1 MVLNPKNLGLAGAII
16 WGLCIFITTLV
27 SVSTGY
33 AEELLSVLAS
43 IYPGYRVSLPG
54 SLIGL
59 AYGVFDGFVA
69 LFILAW
75 IYNWLEKKK
84 ASG

>member
-1 MVLNPKNLGLAGAII
+1 MLLNPKNLGLAGAII

-27 SVSTGY
+27 SLGTGY
-33 AEELLSVLAS
+33 AEEFLNVLAS
-43 IYPGYRVSLPG
+43 IYPGYKVSLLG

-59 AYGVFDGFVA
+59 AYGLFDGFVD

-84 ASG
+84 ASE